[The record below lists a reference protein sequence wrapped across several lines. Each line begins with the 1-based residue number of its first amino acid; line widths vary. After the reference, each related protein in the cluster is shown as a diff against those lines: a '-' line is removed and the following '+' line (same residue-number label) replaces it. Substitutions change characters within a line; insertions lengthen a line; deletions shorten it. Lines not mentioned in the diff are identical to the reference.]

1 MPVIKIEAFIEVP
14 EGTSLRSVENE
25 ASVWIEQC
33 CDMQKDWLS
42 RNDVTV
48 EKQ

>member
-1 MPVIKIEAFIEVP
+1 MIIKIEAFIEVP
-14 EGTSLRSVENE
+14 EKTSLIAIENE
-25 ASVWIEQC
+25 ISIWINQC
-33 CDMQKDWLS
+33 CEMQKDWIS